1 MHAEQ
6 CCHISAS
13 LHGHIMCPNCR
24 MCIRVY
30 ILNFFPCFIPF
41 SVVIFISTIEGVV
54 LKLCTYMLFT
64 YMHFVIY
71 VMFNVLYRSRL
82 SCHVGEIN
90 AGFELFGHGTA
101 AGHTPY
107 TQTRHT
113 CQAGPVRQV
122 ILPAGRPAGC
132 FPCPAGRYSQFSGAT
147 PIQPCRTGPAGRS
160 SVSSLL
166 RVLTHSVLL

>member
-1 MHAEQ
+1 M
-6 CCHISAS
+6 
-13 LHGHIMCPNCR
+13 
-24 MCIRVY
+24 
-30 ILNFFPCFIPF
+30 
-41 SVVIFISTIEGVV
+41 VIFISTIEGVV

-107 TQTRHT
+107 TQTR
-113 CQAGPVRQV
+113 
-122 ILPAGRPAGC
+122 
-132 FPCPAGRYSQFSGAT
+132 
-147 PIQPCRTGPAGRS
+147 TGPAGRS
-160 SVSSLL
+160 SVSL
-166 RVLTHSVLL
+166 